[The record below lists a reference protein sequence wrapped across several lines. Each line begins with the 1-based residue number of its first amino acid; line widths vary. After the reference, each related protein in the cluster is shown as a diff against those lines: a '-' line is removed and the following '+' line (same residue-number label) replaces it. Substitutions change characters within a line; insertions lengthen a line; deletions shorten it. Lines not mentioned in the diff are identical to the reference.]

1 MKKSN
6 DYQWSS
12 KGQYTIQT
20 KTMWG
25 IACLIKPHIQAV
37 SYTPAEISTIIE
49 KMEAIGYTNLNKH
62 SVELYLSSLNGFLF
76 TQGKYRVAY
85 MRDIDKFR
93 IKTGLSKINFN
104 FN

>member
-6 DYQWSS
+6 DYQWSN

-20 KTMWG
+20 KTMWA
-25 IACLIKPHIQAV
+25 IACLIKPHMQAV

-49 KMEAIGYTNLNKH
+49 KMDASGYPNLSQSAAK
-62 SVELYLSSLNGFLF
+62 LYLSSLNGFLF

-85 MRDIDKFR
+85 MRDINKFR
-93 IKTGLSKINFN
+93 IKIGLPKINFK
-104 FN
+104 